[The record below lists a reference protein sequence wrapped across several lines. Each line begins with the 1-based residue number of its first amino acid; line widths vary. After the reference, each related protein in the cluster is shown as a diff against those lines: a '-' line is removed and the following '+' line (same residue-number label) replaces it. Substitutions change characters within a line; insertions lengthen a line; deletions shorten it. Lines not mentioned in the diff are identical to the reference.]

1 VREVSDA
8 QGCEE
13 ALAHAAST
21 NGPHFVVVEL
31 EGEDIRDAGQSRAY
45 PFIVESAIRF
55 RRTLEDR
62 GLVPTI
68 WAV

>member
-1 VREVSDA
+1 MAS
-8 QGCEE
+8 E
-13 ALAHAAST
+13 A
-21 NGPHFVVVEL
+21 
-31 EGEDIRDAGQSRAY
+31 RAM
-45 PFIVESAIRF
+45 PFDIVESAIRF